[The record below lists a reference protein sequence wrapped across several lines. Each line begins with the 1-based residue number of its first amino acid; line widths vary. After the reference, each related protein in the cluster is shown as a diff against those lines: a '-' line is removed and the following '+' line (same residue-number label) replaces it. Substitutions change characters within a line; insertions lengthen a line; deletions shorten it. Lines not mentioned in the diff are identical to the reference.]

1 MMERFSC
8 KTQIITGAGSV
19 SALADMDVGK
29 LLIVTDPFFYQNGT
43 AQRIAKVAQP
53 QAVDYFH
60 EVAPDPS
67 VDLAAK
73 GTAAVQAF
81 QPDTIVALG
90 GGSAMDCAKAMAY
103 FSGTQ
108 ARLVAIPTTSGS
120 GSEVTDFAILTHDGV
135 KHPLVDPRLR
145 PDVAILDDDLVAQLP
160 PSLIADGGFDVLTH
174 ALEAYAATNAG
185 AITDALS
192 VDAFRIAFRHLPD
205 SYRGSRCARRSVH
218 QAATMA
224 GLAFTQAGLGL
235 CHAMA
240 HSLGGTFHVP
250 HGRLNAI
257 LLPAVI
263 ERNAA
268 AAGSRYAAAARAIG
282 LEGRAE
288 SVGVRNLR
296 TALIRLRKQLGL
308 PATLSEAGVPAS
320 QVLEKMDA
328 VTAAALAD
336 PCCATNPV
344 PVTDG
349 MVRQVL
355 QEVMGH
361 G

>member
-1 MMERFSC
+1 
-8 KTQIITGAGSV
+8 
-19 SALADMDVGK
+19 
-29 LLIVTDPFFYQNGT
+29 
-43 AQRIAKVAQP
+43 
-53 QAVDYFH
+53 
-60 EVAPDPS
+60 
-67 VDLAAK
+67 
-73 GTAAVQAF
+73 
-81 QPDTIVALG
+81 
-90 GGSAMDCAKAMAY
+90 
-103 FSGTQ
+103 
-108 ARLVAIPTTSGS
+108 
-120 GSEVTDFAILTHDGV
+120 
-135 KHPLVDPRLR
+135 
-145 PDVAILDDDLVAQLP
+145 
-160 PSLIADGGFDVLTH
+160 
-174 ALEAYAATNAG
+174 
-185 AITDALS
+185 
-192 VDAFRIAFRHLPD
+192 
-205 SYRGSRCARRSVH
+205 
-218 QAATMA
+218 MA

-240 HSLGGTFHVP
+240 HSLGGAFHVP